1 LQSVKPCRKRMLL
14 LFAAAMTCAP
24 KSGWAALEPNDTIV
38 VEWSGPPTCPR
49 DDFDEALGG
58 YLQGV
63 ADDHVRVVVRVDERS
78 PDRWHL
84 ELVFD
89 DGRSSRALQGRSCTE
104 VVEAAAWIVA
114 IAIDPTVADRMLGSR
129 TPDPEDPTE
138 DPTEDQ
144 AEDAATV
151 PAPPDMEP
159 DRGEAPEP
167 PAGRRR
173 PTRRPEPDLAMP
185 PSEPEDP
192 SMVARPV
199 RVLLGVEA
207 GPDGGSFPGVGA
219 LVRGH
224 VGVGRGNWRVDLT
237 GAVRTPTEEML
248 GTSVGSRFDL
258 WLLGLHAG
266 PVLGPWPVAV
276 GSLELPLWV
285 GFEAGQVTA
294 RAFGFDAA
302 RTVGRTVLGPTAGA
316 ALAWVVHPRVSLR
329 FGVDMLLTPW
339 RHEFFVGGLGVVH
352 RMGWVTGR
360 GTVGL
365 EVRLGR
371 P

>member
-1 LQSVKPCRKRMLL
+1 MS
-14 LFAAAMTCAP
+14 CAP
-24 KSGWAALEPNDTIV
+24 KLGWAALEPDDGIV
-38 VEWSGPPTCPR
+38 VQWSGPPTCPR
-49 DDFDEALGG
+49 ADFDEALAD
-58 YLQGV
+58 YLPGAV
-63 ADDHVRVVVRVDERS
+63 DDHVRVVVRVDERS

-104 VVEAAAWIVA
+104 VVGAAAWIVA
-114 IAIDPTVADRMLGSR
+114 IAIDPSVADRMLGSQ
-129 TPDPEDPTE
+129 TPEPEAQ
-138 DPTEDQ
+138 DQ

-151 PAPPDMEP
+151 PAPPDVEP
-159 DRGEAPEP
+159 DSNEAIEAPE
-167 PAGRRR
+167 ARER
-173 PTRRPEPDLAMP
+173 PTRRAEPELTMP

-192 SMVARPV
+192 SMLARPV

-219 LVRGH
+219 LVRGR
-224 VGVGRGNWRVDLT
+224 VGLGRGAWRVDLT
-237 GAVRTPTEEML
+237 GAVRTPTEAML

-266 PVLGPWPVAV
+266 PVLGSWPVAI

-285 GFEAGQVTA
+285 GFEVGQVTA

-316 ALAWVVHPRVSLR
+316 ALAWVLHPRVSLR

-352 RMGWVTGR
+352 RMPWVTGR